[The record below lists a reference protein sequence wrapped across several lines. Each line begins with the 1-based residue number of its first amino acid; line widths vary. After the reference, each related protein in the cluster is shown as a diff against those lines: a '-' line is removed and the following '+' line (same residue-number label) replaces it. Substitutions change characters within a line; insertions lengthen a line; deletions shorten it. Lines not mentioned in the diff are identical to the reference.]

1 MSGTGEAIPIVYV
14 VNQGTYGGKSSGVC
28 SWTGS
33 GVWKFNDFGTS
44 RQPAVL
50 NLSSYLKGPF
60 NKWQGLAVS
69 AW

>member
-1 MSGTGEAIPIVYV
+1 MSGTGEAIPVVYV
-14 VNQGTYGGKSSGVC
+14 VN
-28 SWTGS
+28 
-33 GVWKFNDFGTS
+33 
-44 RQPAVL
+44 QPAVL